1 MKTLQEI
8 KDEVAYY
15 HDYKNWAEVD
25 GDFGRNDYFMIDEV
39 AKRYAEE
46 ALKEAAERAPWAGD
60 CEVSKVCK
68 SKIESSILNI
78 IKELK

>member
-15 HDYKNWAEVD
+15 HDYKNWAEPEE
-25 GDFGRNDYFMIDEV
+25 DFGSEDYKMIDEV
-39 AKRYAEE
+39 AKRYAEDV
-46 ALKEAAERAPWAGD
+46 LKE
-60 CEVSKVCK
+60 VISKAYIMSD
-68 SKIESSILNI
+68 SKQRVDLIDILNI

>member
-1 MKTLQEI
+1 MKTLLEI
-8 KDEVAYY
+8 KDEVAQN
-15 HDYKNWAEVD
+15 HEYKNWAEVD

-46 ALKEAAERAPWAGD
+46 TLQSLLD
-60 CEVSKVCK
+60 K
-68 SKIESSILNI
+68 SFPLSGQRVVDIDDILNT